1 MNQHAILSQN
11 ETSILSETFRLM
23 GDPTR
28 LRILHYCLEGP
39 HAVGD
44 IAQSL
49 VLSPSLVSH
58 HLRLLRGARLV
69 KRERRSRQIFYTV
82 ADRHVNDMLREMVS
96 HISEPQGE
104 AEE

>member
-1 MNQHAILSQN
+1 MNHYAILSQN

-28 LRILHYCLEGP
+28 LRILHYCLAGP

-44 IAQSL
+44 IAQNL
-49 VLSPSLVSH
+49 TLSPSLVSH

-82 ADRHVNDMLREMVS
+82 ADRHVNDMLRDMVS
-96 HISEPQGE
+96 HISESQGE

>member
-1 MNQHAILSQN
+1 MSRHAMLSLH
-11 ETSILSETFRLM
+11 ETTILSETFRLM

-28 LRILHYCLEGP
+28 LRILHFCLTGP

-44 IAQSL
+44 IAQNL
-49 VLSPSLVSH
+49 AFSPSLVSH

-82 ADRHVNDMLREMVS
+82 ADHHVTTMLLDMVNHIRES
-96 HISEPQGE
+96 Q
-104 AEE
+104 EEE